1 MIKKAYDQSKNF
13 VFVFA
18 VFSMIFYTV
27 GATTLTQATENISKI
42 PVIIEMISNLGKKQD
57 LLIDEQSDCKDRA
70 FQCDHDITV
79 LQGFHK

>member
-27 GATTLTQATENISKI
+27 GSTVIEKGLDDISKI
-42 PVIIEMISNLGKKQD
+42 PVILEKVENIEHKQD
-57 LLIDEQSDCKDRA
+57 DCVDKA
-70 FQCDHDITV
+70 TICSHDITV